1 MGGRQAMARRP
12 RATATSDLM
21 RREVVIAPGGCTGWH
36 YHQVPLM
43 AVVRAG
49 TLTRILDDDT
59 VEVHTVGDT
68 FVEPEGLGH
77 VHLGRN
83 FGSEPIVLH
92 VTCALPQDAPF
103 AIAVPAPLDATPCGC
118 PEHSH

>member
-12 RATATSDLM
+12 RATAPSDLV

-92 VTCALPQDAPF
+92 VTCALPQGSPF
-103 AIAVPAPLDATPCGC
+103 AISVAAPLGATPCGC